1 MVKFWSNSLK
11 NSYFC
16 LAICSWYFPNIQIIS
31 RGCNILIANHVTTQS
46 DFSTGPRDFLSAL
59 GTKLGLKGHKES
71 LEGAEAMIWAPK
83 HVKLTDLLFGLI
95 KNIWNNQSKLDLKWF
110 LHEFVIYIWASIVLF
125 YWKSLKFALFQRVLH
140 VFKEHR
146 YPRWTGLGS
155 HATVSFFA

>member
-11 NSYFC
+11 NTYFC

-31 RGCNILIANHVTTQS
+31 RGCNILIANHVTRRG

-71 LEGAEAMIWAPK
+71 LEGAEALIWAPK

-110 LHEFVIYIWASIVLF
+110 LHEFVLYELPLYSFIEKVFNLHYFREFYMFLRSIDTQDGQV
-125 YWKSLKFALFQRVLH
+125 
-140 VFKEHR
+140 
-146 YPRWTGLGS
+146 
-155 HATVSFFA
+155 